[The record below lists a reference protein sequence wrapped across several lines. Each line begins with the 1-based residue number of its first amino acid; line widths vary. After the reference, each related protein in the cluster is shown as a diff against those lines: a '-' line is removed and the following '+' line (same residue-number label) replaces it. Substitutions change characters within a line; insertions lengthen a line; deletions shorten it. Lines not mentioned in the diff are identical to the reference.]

1 MGGKKDIVNNQ
12 NVLDDYVLTGSEM
25 ANIVEEFCEVF
36 DAHGEEPMITNVGYV
51 KNIYLQPLLV
61 GWIPM

>member
-25 ANIVEEFCEVF
+25 DNIVEEFCEVF

-61 GWIPM
+61 G